1 MHRAVSS
8 SPGRETRAAPGDET
22 TRERVLV
29 AVNEFYEANPF
40 PGFDPGKYETRQD
53 LVGRASWYA
62 RRIDAEIPFG
72 AAVIDVGC
80 GTGQLACLLALKER
94 SVLGV
99 DYSEHSLALARRL
112 KQRLALERV
121 EFRRA
126 NLLDWDLPAES
137 FDFVFCNGVLHHT
150 SDPLGGF
157 RNLVRIARPGGFV
170 IVGLYNRY
178 GRILLGLRRRVTAL
192 LSRVDPRAKDR
203 AIEKQLVELD
213 DDAEKRRT
221 WYADQYEHPHESV
234 HRVDEVLDWFRA
246 NGLEYVSSFP
256 KIELLGSTPKRIFRR
271 RDAAGWRRGRF
282 AHLLVQLAWI
292 LTQNAGGGYFV
303 LVGRKTA

>member
-1 MHRAVSS
+1 MRS
-8 SPGRETRAAPGDET
+8 SPGPGAQTTPEDEASSA
-22 TRERVLV
+22 RVLV

-53 LVGRASWYA
+53 LVERASWYA
-62 RRIDAEIPFG
+62 RRLDAEIPFG
-72 AAVIDVGC
+72 ASVIDVGC

-94 SVLGV
+94 SVLGI

-112 KQRLALERV
+112 KQRLALEQV
-121 EFRRA
+121 DFRRA
-126 NLLDWDLPAES
+126 NILSWDLPAES

-150 SDPLGGF
+150 SDPYGGF
-157 RNLVRIARPGGFV
+157 QNLVRIAKRGGFV

-178 GRILLGLRRRVTAL
+178 GRLMLGARRRVVRF
-192 LSRVDPRAKDR
+192 LSRFDPRAKDR

-221 WYADQYEHPHESV
+221 WYADQYEHPHESTHSV
-234 HRVDEVLDWFRA
+234 EEVLGWFRA
-246 NGLEYVSSFP
+246 NGLEYVSSLP
-256 KIELLGSTPKRIFRR
+256 KIELFGSTAKRIFRAR
-271 RDAAGWRRGRF
+271 RVARWRRGRV
-282 AHLLVQLAWI
+282 AHRLVQISWI

-303 LVGRKTA
+303 LVGRKKP

>member
-1 MHRAVSS
+1 VSS
-8 SPGRETRAAPGDET
+8 SPDRGVLTTPGNGAT
-22 TRERVLV
+22 GERVLV

-53 LVGRASWYA
+53 LVERASWYA
-62 RRIDAEIPFG
+62 RRLDAEIPFG
-72 AAVIDVGC
+72 ATVIDVGC

-94 SVLGV
+94 SVVGV
-99 DYSEHSLALARRL
+99 DYSEHSLALARQL
-112 KQRLALERV
+112 KRRLALDRV
-121 EFRRA
+121 DFRRA
-126 NLLDWDLPAES
+126 NILAWDLPAES

-150 SDPLGGF
+150 SDPEGGF
-157 RNLVRIARPGGFV
+157 RNLVRIARPGGYL

-178 GRILLGLRRRVTAL
+178 GRLLLGVRRRVVAL
-192 LSRVDPRAKDR
+192 LSRIDSRAKDR

-234 HRVDEVLDWFRA
+234 HSVDELLGWFRA

-256 KIELLGSTPKRIFRR
+256 KIELLGSAPKRIFRAR
-271 RDAAGWRRGRF
+271 KVARWRRGRI
-282 AHLLVQLAWI
+282 AHLLVQLSWI

-303 LVGRKTA
+303 LIGRKTP

>member
-1 MHRAVSS
+1 MSS
-8 SPGRETRAAPGDET
+8 TPDTGVRTTPGDEAT
-22 TRERVLV
+22 GERVLV

-53 LVGRASWYA
+53 LVERASWYA
-62 RRIDAEIPFG
+62 RRLDAEIPFG

-80 GTGQLACLLALKER
+80 GTGQLACLLALKGR

-99 DYSEHSLALARRL
+99 DYSEHSLALAQRL
-112 KQRLALERV
+112 KQRLALACV

-126 NLLDWDLPAES
+126 NILAWDLPAAS

-150 SDPLGGF
+150 SDPHGGF
-157 RNLVRIARPGGFV
+157 RNLVRIMRPGGFV

-178 GRILLGLRRRVTAL
+178 GRILLGVRRRLVRL
-192 LSRVDPRAKDR
+192 LSRFDPRAKDR
-203 AIEKQLVELD
+203 AIEKQLVLLD

-221 WYADQYEHPHESV
+221 WYADQYEHPHEST
-234 HRVDEVLDWFRA
+234 HTVDEVLGWFRA
-246 NGLEYVSSFP
+246 SGLEYVSSHP
-256 KIELLGSTPKRIFRR
+256 KIEPLGPTPKRIFRAR
-271 RDAAGWRRGRF
+271 KLARWRRSRI

-303 LVGRKTA
+303 LVGRKTP

>member
-1 MHRAVSS
+1 VSS
-8 SPGRETRAAPGDET
+8 SPDRESPTAPGDEAT
-22 TRERVLV
+22 GERVLV

-40 PGFDPGKYETRQD
+40 PGFDPGKYETRRD
-53 LVGRASWYA
+53 LVDRASWYA
-62 RRIDAEIPFG
+62 RRLDAEIPFG
-72 AAVIDVGC
+72 ASVIDVGC

-112 KQRLALERV
+112 KRRLALDRV
-121 EFRRA
+121 DFRRA
-126 NLLDWDLPAES
+126 NILDWDLPAES

-150 SDPLGGF
+150 SDPEGGF
-157 RNLVRIARPGGFV
+157 RNLVRIARPGGV
-170 IVGLYNRY
+170 VVVGLYNRY
-178 GRILLGLRRRVTAL
+178 GRLMLALRRRIVAL

-213 DDAEKRRT
+213 DDAEKRRS

-234 HRVDEVLDWFRA
+234 HDVGEVLGWFRA
-246 NGLEYVSSFP
+246 NGLEYLSSFP
-256 KIELLGSTPKRIFRR
+256 KIELFGPAPKRIFRAR
-271 RDAAGWRRGRF
+271 KVARWRRGRI
-282 AHLLVQLAWI
+282 AHWLVQLSWI

-303 LVGRKTA
+303 LIGRRTP